1 VRKTFI
7 IAAVGLLALTSAAPA
22 QRQPA
27 DTLLRAGREALNA
40 TDYRKAVAIFKQVVD
55 KYPSTPQA
63 GDALYW
69 RAYAQYQTGIERN
82 RKSDLEES
90 LSALKE
96 IQRAYA
102 KSSMAGD
109 ARDLL
114 PRVQTALAKLGDT
127 NAAQDVSREAN
138 KLSTQ
143 GCASGEDDMKIAAL
157 DGLMQMD
164 ASSAIP
170 IVTKVLQNHAPCTEN
185 LRKHAV
191 FVLSQKRGDDATTLL
206 LSTARSDPSAEVR
219 AEAVQWLGQ
228 VRTERA
234 TTALDSILFSSSD
247 HDVRDKALFALS
259 QQRTP
264 RAGQSL
270 RRFAE
275 DERMPSDLRGQAV
288 FWLGDSRLGDL
299 EFYRVLFTK
308 SKSEEIRGQIFQAV
322 SNIRTPEAAKW
333 MIDIARDK
341 AIDTDSRTNAI
352 FWASQG
358 RAVNL
363 DDLAT
368 LYSQSRGED
377 EIQDKIL
384 FAYSQRNEPAAVDKL
399 IAVASSDPN
408 REMRKK
414 AIFWLGQKKNDR
426 RAIDFLTKLVSP

>member
-1 VRKTFI
+1 VRTTFL
-7 IAAVGLLALTSAAPA
+7 IAAAGLLALTSAAPA

-27 DTLLRAGREALNA
+27 DSLLRAGREALNA

-69 RAYAQYQTGIERN
+69 RAYTQYQTGIERN
-82 RKSDLEES
+82 RKGDLEES

-96 IQRAYA
+96 HQRAYA
-102 KSSMAGD
+102 KSSLAAD
-109 ARDLL
+109 ARDLQL
-114 PRVQTALAKLGDT
+114 RVQTELAKLGDSQ
-127 NAAQDVSREAN
+127 AAQDVSRERNSLGAA
-138 KLSTQ
+138 Q
-143 GCASGEDDMKIAAL
+143 GCGGDEEMKIAAL

-164 ASSAIP
+164 AASAVP
-170 IVTKVLQNHAPCTEN
+170 ILSKVLQNRAACTEN

-219 AEAVQWLGQ
+219 ADAVQWLGQ
-228 VRTERA
+228 VRSERA
-234 TTALDSILFSSSD
+234 AIALDSILFSSSD
-247 HDVRDKALFALS
+247 HDTRDKALFALS
-259 QQRTP
+259 QQRTA

-270 RRFAE
+270 RRFAD
-275 DERMPSDLRGQAV
+275 DERMPNDLRGQAV

-299 EFYRVLFTK
+299 EFYRTLFKK
-308 SKSEEIRGQIFQAV
+308 SKADEIRGQIFQAV
-322 SNIRTPEAAKW
+322 SNLRTPDAAKW

-341 AIDTDSRTNAI
+341 TIDTESRSNAI
-352 FWASQG
+352 FWSSQS
-358 RAVNL
+358 RTVNL

-368 LYSQSRGED
+368 LYAQSRGED

-399 IAVASSDPN
+399 IAVATNDPN
-408 REMRKK
+408 REMKKK
-414 AIFWLGQKKNDR
+414 AIFWLGQKKNDP
-426 RAIDFLTKLVSP
+426 RAIEFLTKLVSP